1 MNDCFATRLVIG
13 IFIAGVLLLAV
24 FPLILPPF
32 VGPLV
37 GTMLIT
43 LSEYP
48 NGQNHSQSKRRAIH
62 HTFQSVRMARLFGII
77 AA

>member
-24 FPLILPPF
+24 FPLIRPPF

-37 GTMLIT
+37 GTTPQHYVEDLIVGK
-43 LSEYP
+43 LHARHVVVGEP
-48 NGQNHSQSKRRAIH
+48 AAIRP
-62 HTFQSVRMARLFGII
+62 TTGM
-77 AA
+77 

>member
-43 LSEYP
+43 LTHIVLGAFYCFPRTVTSGWELP
-48 NGQNHSQSKRRAIH
+48 H
-62 HTFQSVRMARLFGII
+62 
-77 AA
+77 